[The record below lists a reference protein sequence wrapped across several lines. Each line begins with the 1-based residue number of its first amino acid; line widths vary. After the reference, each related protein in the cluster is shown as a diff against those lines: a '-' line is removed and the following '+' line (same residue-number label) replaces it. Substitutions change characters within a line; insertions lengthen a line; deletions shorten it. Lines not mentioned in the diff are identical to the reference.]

1 MMKMKSYI
9 CAGDVEVRT
18 SKDARGLV
26 TAELFYKGV
35 VQTRLSKAMMNL
47 MLMAMETLEGN

>member
-1 MMKMKSYI
+1 MNIEGYI
-9 CAGDVEVRT
+9 RTGDVEVYT
-18 SKDARGLV
+18 YKDARGLV

-47 MLMAMETLEGN
+47 MALAIETLEDN